1 MLNAP
6 LSLEIIEHYYTAVM
20 DNKAENAAGGGGWMG
35 FAKNVFNRIVGNKE
49 DKPVIEK
56 KQ

>member
-6 LSLEIIEHYYTAVM
+6 LSFEIIEHYYIGVM
-20 DNKAENAAGGGGWMG
+20 DNKAENGSGGGGWMG